1 MSYEG
6 AEPVMHSRLTLHHGD
21 IAVILKKAS
30 GGLLEL
36 ELRGQ
41 ISYCLIIA
49 DDVFVWEKRNIW
61 TELLERRKKTI
72 LKSMMWYVATGSLS
86 AREHKRR
93 AQPSWNSYNVFTCSS
108 ISKKL

>member
-49 DDVFVWEKRNIW
+49 DDVFV
-61 TELLERRKKTI
+61 
-72 LKSMMWYVATGSLS
+72 
-86 AREHKRR
+86 
-93 AQPSWNSYNVFTCSS
+93 
-108 ISKKL
+108 